1 MSDHPHTSPNREDLL
16 MNLAGWLTVLA
27 VLIITWLSVDDP
39 TARWLGTGF
48 CLAFGL
54 MDFMPLFSGNKRQR
68 SLYLLIETLLT
79 IGLFLMRPNS
89 FAAPVLFFVL
99 SAKAMMMVPVRQ
111 GLLWIAGF
119 AAVTFAFLAWELGVL
134 AGLVT
139 LLPYL
144 GGYVFFGAF
153 GKNTQDAILARAETQ
168 RLLSELQVTHA
179 QLREKS
185 AQVEQ
190 LAVADERNRLSRE
203 LHDSLGHRL
212 TVAVVQLEGAQRL
225 AAVDPDRAGR
235 MIGTV
240 REQMKEALADLRRT
254 LQALRNPSE
263 DELPLGPAL
272 SKLARQFQE
281 ATGLPVQLHVSPDLP
296 ALPDPQRHALYRSA
310 QEALTNAQRHAQAR
324 HVWVEV
330 APCAAGVRL
339 TVDDDGRGLPTTPG
353 EGLGLRGLRERADAV
368 GGAVVVG
375 ASAHGGAQV
384 VVTVPAA
391 NPGGGVTDA
400 TGGAGLGAST
410 PSSVKNQPT
419 IGQP

>member
-1 MSDHPHTSPNREDLL
+1 MTRHTTANTPNNLL

-27 VLIITWLSVDDP
+27 VMLISWISIDDP
-39 TARWLGTGF
+39 VARWLGTGL

-54 MDFMPLFSGNKRQR
+54 MDFVPMFWQSARNVTF
-68 SLYLLIETLLT
+68 YLLIESLITA
-79 IGLFLMRPNS
+79 GLFLTGPNS

-99 SAKAMMMVPVRQ
+99 SSKAMMMVPARI
-111 GLLWIAGF
+111 GLLWIAAFG
-119 AAVTFAFLAWELGVL
+119 VITYVFLAINMGAL

-139 LLPYL
+139 LLPYI

-153 GKNTQDAILARAETQ
+153 GKNAQDAEDARNNAQ

-185 AQVEQ
+185 EQVEQ

-203 LHDSLGHRL
+203 IHDSLGHRL

-225 AAVDPDRAGR
+225 VPTDPERASR

-254 LQALRNPSE
+254 LQALRGPSE

-272 SKLARQFQE
+272 SKLTRQFQD
-281 ATGLPVQLHVSPDLP
+281 ATGLPVQLHVAPDLP
-296 ALPDPQRHALYRSA
+296 HLTDSQRHTLFRGA

-324 HVWVEV
+324 HVWVEL
-330 APCAAGVRL
+330 APCADGVRL
-339 TVDDDGRGLPTTPG
+339 SVDDDGRGLPVKLG
-353 EGLGLRGLRERADAV
+353 DGLGLRGLRERADAV
-368 GGAVVVG
+368 GGALTLG
-375 ASAHGGAQV
+375 PSLHGGAQIA
-384 VVTVPAA
+384 VTVPVTTEEAA
-391 NPGGGVTDA
+391 A
-400 TGGAGLGAST
+400 
-410 PSSVKNQPT
+410 
-419 IGQP
+419 